1 MYTHLIGTHNV
12 KITDNMLTL
21 PDNFISVFNGKCIL
35 SRSFDECMMI
45 YPISVWNDFAERLSC
60 LPDSKKSAR
69 KLKSYFFAS
78 AEEVDIVNDK
88 LCIPERFRNMLG
100 TNVLMCGNGNKIE
113 VYNELTYE
121 EPLITDEMLSELSQY
136 GI

>member
-21 PDNFISVFNGKCIL
+21 PDNFISVFNGKCVL
-35 SRSFDECMMI
+35 SRSFDGCMMI

-69 KLKSYFFAS
+69 QLKSYFFAS
-78 AEEVDIVNDK
+78 AEEVDIYK
-88 LCIPERFRNMLG
+88 RARNSKVKSHPSNTDIITYKKATGFEALFGYLYLNNCVDRIKDLVDYIM
-100 TNVLMCGNGNKIE
+100 E
-113 VYNELTYE
+113 V
-121 EPLITDEMLSELSQY
+121 
-136 GI
+136 

>member
-35 SRSFDECMMI
+35 SRSFDECMTI
-45 YPISVWNDFAERLSC
+45 YPISVWNDFAERLSY
-60 LPDSKKSAR
+60 LPDSKKSVR
-69 KLKSYFFAS
+69 QLKSYFFAS
-78 AEEVDIVNDK
+78 AEEVDIVDNK
-88 LCIPERFRNMLG
+88 ICISERFIDILG
-100 TNVLMCGNGNKIE
+100 TNIVLCGNGNKIE

-121 EPLITDEMLSELSQY
+121 EPLITDEMLSELLQY